1 LRASVTPG
9 LRRTGAVT
17 MITASAIQREI
28 SLKREAM
35 VTDHGADWDRMV
47 SEWSSHLSGHAFW
60 LMYSANYLFNSHG
73 LKWAV
78 DPVRL
83 RNRIPEAPAVDASGD
98 LQALSFVLLT
108 HAHIDHCDT
117 ELWSQLAP
125 SRCHWIVPEHMLDL
139 FLGTEGMRR
148 SRYSLALPG
157 RELVLPGIRIMPF
170 AAPHGEFNAVGDFCD
185 MPETGYMVEV
195 GGSTYLLPGDVRTY
209 DPLFLTRFTGASVVF
224 AHVFLGRSAAL
235 DPTPPLL
242 HDAIAFFLACRPRA
256 IVLSHLYELIRQP
269 EDCWRLEHAKLME
282 HVFASADVD
291 MAVMSPSWYE
301 RVRLWA

>member
-1 LRASVTPG
+1 
-9 LRRTGAVT
+9 
-17 MITASAIQREI
+17 MIMASAVQREM
-28 SLKREAM
+28 SLQREAI
-35 VTDHGADWDRMV
+35 VADHDANWRRMV
-47 SEWSSHLSGHAFW
+47 SEWNGQLSGHAFW

-83 RNRIPEAPAVDASGD
+83 HNRIPEAPAVDASSD

-125 SRCHWIVPEHMLDL
+125 SQCHWIVPEHMVDL

-148 SRYSLALPG
+148 SRYSLARPG

-170 AAPHGEFNAVGDFCD
+170 AAPHGEFNAAGDFCD
-185 MPETGYMVEV
+185 VPETGYMVEA

-209 DPLFLTRFTGASVVF
+209 DPLFLTRFTGASAVF

-235 DPTPPLL
+235 NPTPPLL
-242 HDAIAFFLACRPRA
+242 DDAIAFFRACRPST
-256 IVLSHLYELIRQP
+256 IVLSHLYELIREP
-269 EDCWRLEHAKLME
+269 EDCWRFEHAKLME
-282 HVFASADVD
+282 QVFSSADTGITVIT
-291 MAVMSPSWYE
+291 PSWYE
-301 RVRLWA
+301 RIWL